1 MKKLISVCLL
11 LAMLLSL
18 ALTAFAEEG
27 TVSYVGGADR
37 FIFLPGSDESPTDI
51 FPNFKGVMPGDQLAQ
66 VIEVRNDLSNKTKIR
81 VYMRAMGVEGNLDFL
96 NEMRLIVTQRGASK
110 LYDAPADQYEGLSEW
125 VYLGTVYSGG
135 EITLDVVLNVP
146 ITMGN
151 EFQKAVGFI
160 KWQFKVEELPVEDDD
175 PKPDTGDYSQ
185 PLLWGGILVG
195 SAVLLVLILLPMRK
209 KKKDEE

>member
-81 VYMRAMGVEGNLDFL
+81 VYMRATGVEGNLDFL